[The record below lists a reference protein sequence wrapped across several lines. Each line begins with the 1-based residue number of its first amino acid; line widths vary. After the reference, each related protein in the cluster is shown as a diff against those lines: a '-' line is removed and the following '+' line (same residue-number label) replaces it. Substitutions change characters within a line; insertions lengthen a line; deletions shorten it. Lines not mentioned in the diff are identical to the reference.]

1 MINLHAALVHHF
13 LGLAVADR
21 IGHIPPDTSQNH
33 LPLKMAA
40 LDLDH
45 LLPSHRNRCHQS
57 CAEATSH
64 ENLRQNRNV
73 YPRRSKSAPQNKIDL
88 AIASFMALGV
98 FMGEAMRADV
108 DFIYRDREL
117 LVF

>member
-13 LGLAVADR
+13 LELAVADR
-21 IGHIPPDTSQNH
+21 VSQIPSDSPQNH

-88 AIASFMALGV
+88 AIETIMALGA
-98 FMGEAMRADV
+98 FMGEAMRADA